1 MVLVMIGI
9 TKDQENRLIEI
20 FNKKGLDEY
29 TRSRITNYVNMNSE
43 IFENDIDR
51 IITRIGNNIGKSVA
65 YECNF
70 FKNFILQCSAYYESK
85 SSKIV
90 LNKFYKPILESKKKL
105 KDSIIYHEIDHAA
118 TTDKIDWTE
127 EEKKIIIE
135 SYNSKNPLKR
145 FVNQKSIKNL
155 DDFLKR
161 GKYVSG
167 IRKFSKNRALN
178 EGITVFKQIEY
189 DKYMGADKIT
199 KFFTR
204 KLTYQSELLAVCKI
218 SDIIGKENLIKF
230 QFNNQFDE
238 MCELFSKRTN
248 GVGNLKEIS
257 KKLDE
262 VHHIKKYFR
271 PFKFLKNSIDLG
283 VEFRKCKKENQK
295 FIQNSVN
302 EEMEKDRKINKD
314 TKKFEFD
321 MDNLINSP
329 EEIANMY
336 IASKEY
342 MVEKSYVTDKDGIA
356 RKEQR

>member
-1 MVLVMIGI
+1 MIVI

-20 FNKKGLDEY
+20 FEKKGFDEY
-29 TRSRITNYVNMNSE
+29 TRSRIINYVNMNSE

-65 YECNF
+65 YELDF
-70 FKNFILQCSAYYESK
+70 FKNFILQRRAYYEPK
-85 SSKIV
+85 SSRIV
-90 LNKFYKPILESKKKL
+90 LNKLYKPILESKKKL
-105 KDSIIYHEIDHAA
+105 K
-118 TTDKIDWTE
+118 
-127 EEKKIIIE
+127 
-135 SYNSKNPLKR
+135 
-145 FVNQKSIKNL
+145 KSIKNL
-155 DDFLKR
+155 DDFLKK

-167 IRKFSKNRALN
+167 IRKLSKNRALN

-189 DKYMGADKIT
+189 DKYIGADKIT

-218 SDIIGKENLIKF
+218 SDIIGRENLIKF

-271 PFKFLKNSIDLG
+271 PFKFVKNSIDLG

-302 EEMEKDRKINKD
+302 EEMEKNRKINKD
-314 TKKFEFD
+314 TKKLELD